1 MSLPL
6 CPVGEAGGL
15 VVKLRFALVMTFVL
29 IGFLAVPALSQTAAA
44 SGPAPT
50 QTWKQELF
58 CAPTLDDAS
67 GQVGQRSGALVSGP
81 VVGPN
86 CRVNSQQHPFQACF
100 FGRSDTT
107 MSLAT
112 YGLQMVSDVTVCL

>member
-15 VVKLRFALVMTFVL
+15 VVKMRFALVMTFVL

-58 CAPTLDDAS
+58 GAPTLDDAS
-67 GQVGQRSGALVSGP
+67 GQGGQSSGALVSGP

-86 CRVNSQQHPFQACF
+86 VRVNAQQQSEEHTSELQSQLTI
-100 FGRSDTT
+100 S
-107 MSLAT
+107 
-112 YGLQMVSDVTVCL
+112 